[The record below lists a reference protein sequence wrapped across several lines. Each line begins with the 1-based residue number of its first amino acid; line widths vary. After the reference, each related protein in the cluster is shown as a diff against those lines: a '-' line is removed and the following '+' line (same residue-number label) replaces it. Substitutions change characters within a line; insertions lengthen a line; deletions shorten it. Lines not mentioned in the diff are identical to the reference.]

1 LAVLAPPRPA
11 TPAPGT
17 RVAAPRRRIGPR
29 GELAVLVVL
38 LLGGIA
44 LRVALAGR
52 SLWIDEL
59 ITVLKA
65 RESLPTLFGG
75 LADDVHPPLYYVLL
89 HQWIGLF
96 GTSPLALRSL
106 SIAWSAVT
114 VLAAWAWSRE
124 ALPRRSALPAATFA
138 ALSPFAVWYATEVR
152 MYAQVLALTAVAGWL
167 AYRVLA
173 RGPRR
178 LDLLGLG
185 VCLGALVWT
194 HYLASLFLGALAAV
208 ALALLAWRPPARRAA
223 AWVIA
228 LCVVALAS
236 LAPWLAYVAAHRS
249 PTSPDPTHYPV
260 PNFYSVV
267 IADAQMFAGFLP
279 FDVLGRLSALWPL
292 GCLLAIGLLPRMRR
306 VGWPVGGLV
315 ALAALPAAALVA
327 ASVLGPRS
335 AFDPRFLAVCAV
347 PLYLLAGAL
356 LSLLPRAALA
366 CVVALL
372 ACAGAAGAVWQN
384 TSPAN
389 PKLYDYEGALRGI
402 NALARPGDAVLLLPN
417 FSAAGVD
424 GEPVYDYYPLKR
436 GVRAIETGRV
446 VQRSPA
452 GTRRNLV
459 AVWQDVRRAR
469 PPRVF
474 VIDDFADNP
483 RGRAAAR
490 VAHAVLAARA
500 TRLARLPYAHASVEI
515 YRPSWSRR

>member
-1 LAVLAPPRPA
+1 MAVLAPSRPRAPA
-11 TPAPGT
+11 RAARAG
-17 RVAAPRRRIGPR
+17 APRRQLGARA
-29 GELAVLVVL
+29 ELALVLAL

-44 LRVALAGR
+44 LRISLAGR

-65 RESLPTLFGG
+65 RESLPMLLAG

-89 HQWIGLF
+89 QKWIGLF
-96 GTSPLALRSL
+96 GTSALALRSL

-124 ALPRRSALPAATFA
+124 AQPRRSALPAATFA
-138 ALSPFAVWYATEVR
+138 ALSPFTVWYATEVR

-167 AYRVLA
+167 AYRLLA
-173 RGPRR
+173 RGPRPFE
-178 LDLLGLG
+178 LLALGL
-185 VCLGALVWT
+185 CLTALAWT
-194 HYLASLFLGALAAV
+194 HYLASLFLGALATL
-208 ALALLAWRPPARRAA
+208 ALALLLWRPAARRAA
-223 AWVIA
+223 AWVLA
-228 LCVVALAS
+228 LCVVAVAS
-236 LAPWLAYVAAHRS
+236 LAPWLAYVAAHRA
-249 PTSPDPTHYPV
+249 PTSPDPTRYPV

-292 GCLLAIGLLPRMRR
+292 ACLLVIGLLPRMRKVR
-306 VGWPVGGLV
+306 WPVGGLI
-315 ALAALPAAALVA
+315 ALAALPAATLVT

-347 PLYLLAGAL
+347 PLYLLAGGL
-356 LSLLPRAALA
+356 LGGLPRAAVVCVVGVLA
-366 CVVALL
+366 CG
-372 ACAGAAGAVWQN
+372 GAAAAVWQN
-384 TSPAN
+384 SSPAN
-389 PKLYDYEGALRGI
+389 PKLYDYEGALGRI

-424 GEPVYDYYPLKR
+424 GEPVYDYYPLR
-436 GVRAIETGRV
+436 HGVRAIETGRV
-446 VQRSPA
+446 VQRSAA
-452 GTRRNLV
+452 GTRRNLA

-469 PPRVF
+469 PRRVF

-483 RGRAAAR
+483 RGRAASRA
-490 VAHAVLAARA
+490 AHAVLARHA
-500 TRLARLPYAHASVEI
+500 TRLVRLPYAHASVEI

>member
-1 LAVLAPPRPA
+1 V
-11 TPAPGT
+11 
-17 RVAAPRRRIGPR
+17 
-29 GELAVLVVL
+29 VVL
-38 LLGGIA
+38 LVCGTA
-44 LRVALAGR
+44 LRVALAER

-65 RESLPTLFGG
+65 RESLPTLMSG
-75 LADDVHPPLYYVLL
+75 LADDVHPPLYYALL
-89 HQWIGLF
+89 HEWIGAF
-96 GTSPLALRSL
+96 GTSPFALRSL

-152 MYAQVLALTAVAGWL
+152 MYAQVLALSAVAGWL

-173 RGPRR
+173 RGPRP

-185 VCLGALVWT
+185 LCLGALAWT
-194 HYLASLFLGALAAV
+194 HYLASLFVGALAAV
-208 ALALLAWRPPARRAA
+208 AIALLAWRPVARRAA
-223 AWVIA
+223 AWVLA

-236 LAPWLAYVAAHRS
+236 LTPWLAYVASHRAA
-249 PTSPDPTHYPV
+249 TSPDPTHYPV

-267 IADAQMFAGFLP
+267 IADTQMFAGFLP

-306 VGWPVGGLV
+306 VRWPVGGLI

-327 ASVLGPRS
+327 VSVLGPRS

-347 PLYLLAGAL
+347 PLYLLAGGL
-356 LSLLPRAALA
+356 LSVLPRPALA
-366 CVVALL
+366 CAIGLL
-372 ACAGAAGAVWQN
+372 ACGGAAGAVWQN
-384 TSPAN
+384 SSPAN
-389 PKLYDYEGALRGI
+389 PKLYDYAGALERI
-402 NALARPGDAVLLLPN
+402 NALAQPGDAVLLLPN

-424 GEPVYDYYPLKR
+424 GEPVYDYYPLAP

-452 GTRRNLV
+452 ATRRNL
-459 AVWQDVRRAR
+459 AAAWQDVRRAR
-469 PPRVF
+469 PRRVF

-483 RGRAAAR
+483 RGRAADRA
-490 VAHAVLAARA
+490 AHAVLDGRA
-500 TRLARLPYAHASVEI
+500 TRVARLPYAHASVEI
-515 YRPSWSRR
+515 YVPAWSR